1 MLRIHGVWL
10 LRLGCLLAGV
20 ALAFSGVPS
29 VASGLYKCT
38 TANGGLIYSD
48 RPCGD
53 AGAGGDSVVSQ
64 QSLEQPS
71 DGNAI
76 PDAATLTRRCT
87 TPRGKPM
94 AIKDALES
102 LPEAQRLAL
111 MGIVKGMGLAGLK
124 REGFDAIQSHL
135 DARGTLLLCRA
146 AEDGWVAYQVEA
158 NGRIAMLSP
167 SGRVRVYN
175 DANDPITLAGRCGDL
190 VTACFQPG
198 VAGHSMDQC
207 FADAPVCPTGRLAA
221 DARCCPQACKDAY
234 RQQRE
239 TGGDPL
245 SVSLRVHYG
254 DGDYRTSCVA
264 GGAGGG

>member
-1 MLRIHGVWL
+1 MGVYRIHGGWPAG
-10 LRLGCLLAGV
+10 LRCLLAGI
-20 ALAFSGVPS
+20 ALALSGGPC

-38 TANGGLIYSD
+38 TASGGVIYSD

-53 AGAGGDSVVSQ
+53 TGADGDSVVSQ
-64 QSLEQPS
+64 QSLEQPP
-71 DGNAI
+71 GGTAA

-87 TPRGKPM
+87 SPRGKPM
-94 AIKDALES
+94 AINDALES

-135 DARGTLLLCRA
+135 DAHGTLMLCQA
-146 AEDGWVAYQVEA
+146 AEGGWVAYQVEA
-158 NGRIAMLSP
+158 NGRVAMLSP

-175 DANDPITLAGRCGDL
+175 DANDPITLASRCGDL
-190 VTACFQPG
+190 VTACFQHG
-198 VAGHSMDQC
+198 VAGHSLDQC

-245 SVSLRVHYG
+245 TTSTEVLFPREGPEQSCT
-254 DGDYRTSCVA
+254 RTRH
-264 GGAGGG
+264 

>member
-1 MLRIHGVWL
+1 MFGIHGVWL

-38 TANGGLIYSD
+38 TASGGLIYSD

-64 QSLEQPS
+64 QSLEQPL
-71 DGNAI
+71 DGTAV

-158 NGRIAMLSP
+158 NGRVAMLSP

-239 TGGDPL
+239 AGGDPL
-245 SVSLRVHYG
+245 TTSTEVLFPREGPEQSCT
-254 DGDYRTSCVA
+254 RTRH
-264 GGAGGG
+264 